1 MDKFDIFAT
10 MKQFAFILTVALL
23 SISMNI
29 SAGNDDDRQKRLIV
43 ALSEIYK
50 GDTVPTFELMEV
62 NIYGRKDFSNK
73 RQQKKYDKL
82 VRDVLKTYPYSKEI
96 KAVLV
101 ETYLYLQTLPDEE
114 AQKKHLEEVEKGV
127 WDQYFPIM
135 KKMTLSQ
142 GKMLIKLIDREC
154 NQTSYELIN
163 AFIGKFKAGF
173 YQTFA
178 ALFGASLKKE
188 YDPTGADADIEEII
202 YLIDNDLLEIVR

>member
-10 MKQFAFILTVALL
+10 MKRFAFILTVALL

>member
-1 MDKFDIFAT
+1 MKKVLIFLLAVL
-10 MKQFAFILTVALL
+10 MAMPLRSFAGT
-23 SISMNI
+23 
-29 SAGNDDDRQKRLIV
+29 DDDRQKRIIY
-43 ALSEIYK
+43 ALGEVYK
-50 GDTVPTFELMEV
+50 GDTIPSFKLMEV
-62 NIYGRKDFSNK
+62 NIYGIKNFKKK

-82 VRDVLKTYPYSKEI
+82 IRDVVKTYPYSKEI
-96 KAVLV
+96 KGILV
-101 ETYLYLQTLPDEE
+101 ETYLYLQTLPDDETRE
-114 AQKKHLEEVEKGV
+114 KHMEEVEKGV

-135 KKMTLSQ
+135 KKLTLSQ

-188 YDPTGADADIEEII
+188 YDPDGADADIEEII
-202 YLIDNDLLEIVR
+202 YLIENDMLEIVR

>member
-10 MKQFAFILTVALL
+10 MKRFAFILTVALL

-50 GDTVPTFELMEV
+50 GDTIPTFELMEV

-188 YDPTGADADIEEII
+188 YDPTGTDADIEEII

>member
-1 MDKFDIFAT
+1 MKKVLIFLLAVL
-10 MKQFAFILTVALL
+10 MAMPLRSFAGT
-23 SISMNI
+23 
-29 SAGNDDDRQKRLIV
+29 DDDRQKRIIY
-43 ALSEIYK
+43 ALGEVYK
-50 GDTVPTFELMEV
+50 GDTIPSFKLMEV
-62 NIYGRKDFSNK
+62 NIYGRKNFKKK

-82 VRDVLKTYPYSKEI
+82 IRDVVKTYPYSKEI
-96 KAVLV
+96 KGILV
-101 ETYLYLQTLPDEE
+101 ETYLYLQTLPDDETRE
-114 AQKKHLEEVEKGV
+114 KHMEEVEKGV

-135 KKMTLSQ
+135 KKLTLSQ

-188 YDPTGADADIEEII
+188 YDPDGADADIEEII
-202 YLIDNDLLEIVR
+202 YLIENDMLEIVR